1 MNLADILTIRQT
13 RARAQAEGLSIS
25 ESALRQW
32 VRSGAIPSRKA
43 GKTFLLYYPNVER
56 FLKCE
61 DGGDMDAPK
70 PAETRSGIRR
80 VDL

>member
-1 MNLADILTIRQT
+1 MAQILTIRET
-13 RARAQAEGLSIS
+13 VARAKADGLSVS
-25 ESALRQW
+25 ENAVRRW

-61 DGGDMDAPK
+61 DSGDMDAPK